1 MVPSHNTGFFHFY
14 FIALQEQRR
23 SSAGAVMK
31 FSDKFAKV
39 QPSATL
45 AVNAKALELKAQGIN
60 IASLAVGEPDF
71 PTPAHICQA
80 AKDAIDAGFT
90 RYTAVPG
97 IMELRKA
104 AGGYFKRQYGV
115 DVAPECVVI
124 SNGGKQTLYNVM
136 QALLN
141 PGDEV
146 IIPAPYWVSYPDMA
160 ALAGAVSVPVLAP
173 VEAGFKVTPA
183 LLDAH
188 VTPRTRMVIFN
199 APSNP
204 TGALYTQAELD
215 ALMQWA
221 LDRGLFVIS
230 DEIYDQLVYDGES
243 VSAIGWWQRHPESV
257 AVCNGV
263 AKSFAMTGWRVG
275 YSVTA
280 PALAKVISTLQGQC
294 TSNVCS
300 IAQKAALAALEGPND
315 CVMEMKKAFMRRR
328 DLACEIIA
336 GWSKAQCPKPG
347 GAFYLFVDVHRYF
360 RPGMANDVELCTLL
374 LEKAHVAVV
383 PGSAFGD
390 ARCIR
395 FSYAVADDVLRDA
408 LERVGAVLEGK

>member
-1 MVPSHNTGFFHFY
+1 
-14 FIALQEQRR
+14 
-23 SSAGAVMK
+23 MK
-31 FSDKFAKV
+31 FSDKVAQVK
-39 QPSATL
+39 PSATL

-71 PTPAHICQA
+71 PTPPHICQA
-80 AKDAIDAGFT
+80 AKDAIDTGFT

-104 AGGYFKRQYGV
+104 VGGYFKRQYHV
-115 DVAPECVVI
+115 DVPPESVVI

-146 IIPAPYWVSYPDMA
+146 IIPAPYWVSYPDMV
-160 ALAGAVSVPVLAP
+160 ALAGAVPVAAP
-173 VEAGFKVTPA
+173 ASVEAGFKVTPA
-183 LLDAH
+183 LLDAY
-188 VTPRTRMVIFN
+188 VTPRTRMIIFN
-199 APSNP
+199 SPSNP
-204 TGALYTQAELD
+204 TGALYTQTELD
-215 ALMQWA
+215 SLMEWA
-221 LDRGLFVIS
+221 LSRKLFVLS
-230 DEIYDQLVYDGES
+230 DEIYDQLVYDGEAA
-243 VSAIGWWQRHPESV
+243 SAIAWWKRHPESV

-280 PALAKVISTLQGQC
+280 PALAKTISTLQGQC

-300 IAQKAALAALEGPND
+300 IAQKAALAALEGPYE
-315 CVMEMKKAFMRRR
+315 CVKEMKAAFVRRR
-328 DLACEIIA
+328 DMACQVIA

-360 RPGMANDVELCTLL
+360 RTGMANDVELCTFL
-374 LEKAHVAVV
+374 LENAHVAVV

-390 ARCIR
+390 AKCIR
-395 FSYAVADDVLRDA
+395 FSYAVADDVLLEA
-408 LERVGAVLEGK
+408 LGRIGKVLEG

>member
-1 MVPSHNTGFFHFY
+1 
-14 FIALQEQRR
+14 
-23 SSAGAVMK
+23 MK
-31 FSDKFAKV
+31 FSDKFAHV

-80 AKDAIDAGFT
+80 AKDAIDDGFT

-104 AGGYFKRQYGV
+104 VGGYFQRQYGV
-115 DVAPECVVI
+115 EVGPECVVV
-124 SNGGKQTLYNVM
+124 SNGGKQTLYNIM

-146 IIPAPYWVSYPDMA
+146 IIPAPYWVSYPDMV
-160 ALAGAVSVPVLAP
+160 ALAGAVPVAAPASVETA
-173 VEAGFKVTPA
+173 FKVTPSM
-183 LLDAH
+183 LEGYLS
-188 VTPRTRMVIFN
+188 PRSRMIVLN
-199 APSNP
+199 SPSNP
-204 TGALYTQAELD
+204 TGAVYSQQELD

-221 LDRGLFVIS
+221 LDKGLFVIS
-230 DEIYDQLVYDGES
+230 DEIYDQLVYDGPAA
-243 VSAIGWWQRHPESV
+243 SAIGWWKRYPEQV
-257 AVCNGV
+257 GICNGV

-275 YSVTA
+275 YSITA
-280 PALAKVISTLQGQC
+280 PALTKTISTLQGQS

-300 IAQKAALAALEGPND
+300 IAQKAALAALEGPYD
-315 CVMEMKKAFMRRR
+315 CVSQMKAAFVRRR
-328 DLACEIIA
+328 DLACGIIQ
-336 GWSKAQCPKPG
+336 GWTKARCPKPG
-347 GAFYLFVDVHRYF
+347 GAFYLFVDVHEYF
-360 RPGMANDVELCTLL
+360 RPGMASDVELCTLL

-395 FSYAVADDVLRDA
+395 FSYAVAD
-408 LERVGAVLEGK
+408 EVLEEALRRIGEVLHA